1 MKNLNKVYWL
11 KKEIEQ
17 ITDQLKELV
26 IVCGGSSFGA
36 IPSGSGDNT
45 SPIERYVLK
54 KERLMEKLQKKTDEL
69 VAEVQ
74 RIEEFIENIEDA
86 ELRVIARKRFLENK
100 DWQVIG
106 DEMYM
111 DRTTVSRKIKKYLER
126 EKSDGNDAD

>member
-17 ITDQLKELV
+17 ITDQIKELSV
-26 IVCGGSSFGA
+26 YQGASFTGAPGGSNN
-36 IPSGSGDNT
+36 NT
-45 SPIERYVLK
+45 SPIERYVMK

-69 VAEVQ
+69 VTEVM
-74 RIEEFIENIEDA
+74 RIEVFIESIEDA

-111 DRTTVSRKIKKYLER
+111 DRTTVSRKMKKYLER
-126 EKSDGNDAD
+126 DAI

>member
-17 ITDQLKELV
+17 ITDQIKELTV
-26 IVCGGSSFGA
+26 YKGSALSGMSGGG
-36 IPSGSGDNT
+36 GDQS

-54 KERLMEKLQKKTDEL
+54 KERLMDKLQKKFDEL
-69 VAEVQ
+69 VSEVQ
-74 RIEEFIENIEDA
+74 RIEEYIESIEDA
-86 ELRVIARKRFLENK
+86 EIRVIARMRFIENK

-111 DRTTVSRKIKKYLER
+111 DRTTVSRKMKRFLER
-126 EKSDGNDAD
+126 EKDEV

>member
-17 ITDQLKELV
+17 ITDQIKELTV
-26 IVCGGSSFGA
+26 YKGSSMSGM
-36 IPSGSGDNT
+36 PSGGGDNS

-54 KERLMEKLQKKTDEL
+54 KERLMDKLQKKFDEL
-69 VAEVQ
+69 VSEVQ
-74 RIEEFIENIEDA
+74 RIEEYIESIEDA
-86 ELRVIARKRFLENK
+86 EIRVIARMRFIENK

-111 DRTTVSRKIKKYLER
+111 DRTTVSRKMKRFLER
-126 EKSDGNDAD
+126 EKDDASI

>member
-17 ITDQLKELV
+17 IADQIKELT
-26 IVCGGSSFGA
+26 FYQGA
-36 IPSGSGDNT
+36 SYSGIPSGSHNNT
-45 SPIERYVLK
+45 SPIERYVMK
-54 KERLMEKLQKKTDEL
+54 KERLMEKLQRKFDEL
-69 VAEVQ
+69 VTEVQ
-74 RIEEFIENIEDA
+74 RIEEYIESIEDA
-86 ELRVIARKRFLENK
+86 EIRVIARKRFIENK

-126 EKSDGNDAD
+126 AKI

>member
-17 ITDQLKELV
+17 ITDQIKELTV
-26 IVCGGSSFGA
+26 YKGSALSGM
-36 IPSGSGDNT
+36 PGGSGDNS

-54 KERLMEKLQKKTDEL
+54 KERLMDKLQKKFDEL
-69 VAEVQ
+69 VSEVQ
-74 RIEEFIENIEDA
+74 RIEEYIESIEDA
-86 ELRVIARKRFLENK
+86 EIRVIARMRFIENK

-111 DRTTVSRKIKKYLER
+111 DRTTVSRKMKRFLER
-126 EKSDGNDAD
+126 ENDNASI